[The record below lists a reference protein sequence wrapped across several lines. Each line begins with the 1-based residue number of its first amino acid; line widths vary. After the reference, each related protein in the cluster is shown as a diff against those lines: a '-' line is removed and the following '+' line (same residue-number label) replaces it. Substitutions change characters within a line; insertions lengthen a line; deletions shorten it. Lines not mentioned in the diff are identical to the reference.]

1 LFRPCPSVGSTS
13 QRVQEE
19 TALFASGAFRGG
31 NRVKKKIPLFAVVV
45 FRFVFSFNGFQQR
58 YRQQPL
64 QHLELQ
70 RPRTDNA
77 KLQLLD
83 DPVERRFGHGLKS
96 ATSAV
101 NFIPMPPKLAMLK
114 EDEATISRLGL
125 MKCFLKLK
133 SRARR
138 KELIALTEPMVE
150 EESKYPAEV
159 GE

>member
-1 LFRPCPSVGSTS
+1 MMRFHSSHHDL
-13 QRVQEE
+13 
-19 TALFASGAFRGG
+19 
-31 NRVKKKIPLFAVVV
+31 IAVFVS
-45 FRFVFSFNGFQQR
+45 RFVFNFNGFQQR
-58 YRQQPL
+58 YGQQPL

-114 EDEATISRLGL
+114 EDEAPISGPRL
-125 MKCFLKLK
+125 MNCFLKLK

-138 KELIALTEPMVE
+138 KELIALAEPMVE
-150 EESKYPAEV
+150 EESKYPAEA